1 MLQDILPCFVLLYGH
16 LPIISS
22 ALLSVKKE
30 LGLKK
35 SIFNIKAICFIVL
48 GVFTATAFIMLFYN
62 LAIVRYLIVAVLCI
76 CVYHKKESA
85 HSSDQTDEKCSEQRE
100 RRRIKTSGNTIKDIS
115 NLVEF

>member
-1 MLQDILPCFVLLYGH
+1 MHGALLNIALNSFVIPLWGILLQDILPCFVLLYGH

-48 GVFTATAFIMLFYN
+48 GVFTATAFIMLF
-62 LAIVRYLIVAVLCI
+62 L
-76 CVYHKKESA
+76 
-85 HSSDQTDEKCSEQRE
+85 
-100 RRRIKTSGNTIKDIS
+100 
-115 NLVEF
+115 